1 MSVIKSEVRTG
12 VYYDSAF
19 LMQLQ
24 RTLADYDGV
33 EDAGVIMGTE
43 ANKELLAHIDL
54 VSPELSAAKP
64 DDLVVVVRAS
74 NDKAALFALSQV
86 EDLLKKKK
94 TASDSVFRP
103 KSMDSAAE
111 NLPEASWVLVSV
123 AGRYADIVANDALD
137 LGKHVFLFSDNV
149 SVEAEIELKKK
160 AAEKGLLVMGP
171 DCGTAIVRGIG
182 LGFANKVRLG
192 PIGMVAAAGTGL
204 QQVSSRIAQLGS
216 GMTYGIGTGGRDLS
230 EKVGAKTFSQG
241 IDILSRDDET
251 KVIVLVSKPPAP
263 AVAEE
268 VLKQARKA
276 KKPVVI
282 CFVGRTPT
290 VLQEGNLFY
299 AGSLDSAAE
308 IAVDLSKDL
317 SGKSLKAAV
326 TKQDPKV
333 DVSKFAKGQKY
344 FRGLF
349 SGGTLA
355 YEAQYILEDY
365 LPKVLANS
373 PLRKENKLPNSL
385 NSQEHCIV
393 DLGEDEFTVG
403 RLHPMMD
410 NELRIR
416 RLLEEAADP
425 AVAVIMLDVV
435 IGYGSHADPASELAP
450 AVAKSYEIAKKA
462 SRHLE
467 IVAVVTGTDDDP
479 QGLRNQISQMEK
491 AGTWVSTSNEDV
503 VRYAGSIIKALNP
516 SDKPS
521 GHPAPKPA
529 STEVIVTTPKFVQ
542 SDLAML
548 RKNLEAINLGLES
561 FAQNLVAQGTPTVH
575 VDWKPPA
582 GGNDV
587 LIRTLGKMK
596 APALLAK
603 IDKANKE
610 ALERMMEAHPVLTGV
625 GYAKDLIPGMKSNL
639 FLHAGPPISYE
650 RMAGPVKGAIWG
662 CLVYEGFAKNI
673 DEAKALAE
681 SGKMEYAPCHHHSS
695 VGPMA
700 GLISPSFM
708 VYEVENTN
716 GGNKAYSG
724 LNEGRGKVLRMG
736 AYSDEVL
743 AKMRWMNE
751 VMGPVLDKAIKHL
764 GGIDIR
770 ALLGK
775 ALHMGDD
782 GHNRLDACSVLYTT
796 ILAPAVIQVCENKDQ
811 AGEIVKFLAENALS
825 ILNPVMAAAKT
836 MADAAS
842 GIEYSTVVTTMA
854 RNGTDFGIRVSGM
867 GDQWFIA
874 PAPIVKAL
882 YFPGFTE
889 KDANP
894 DIGDSVITETAG
906 FGGFAM
912 ASAPAIV
919 TFIAGTAKDAI
930 GTTMDMYEITDGE
943 HKYLT
948 IPYLDFRGTPTG
960 VDIRKVVDKGITPRV
975 NTGVAHKDP
984 GVGQVGAG
992 VVSAPMKIFED
1003 AIVAFTEKYG
1013 NN

>member
-1 MSVIKSEVRTG
+1 MSVIKSELRTG

-24 RTLADYDGV
+24 RTLAEFADV

-43 ANKELLAHIDL
+43 ANKELLSHINL
-54 VSPELSAAKP
+54 ISPEVEAAKP
-64 DDLVVVVRAS
+64 DDLVVVVRAA
-74 NDKAALFALSQV
+74 NAKAAEFALSQV

-94 TASDSVFRP
+94 TASEAVFRP
-103 KSMDSAAE
+103 KSLESAAE
-111 NLPEASWVLVSV
+111 NLPDASWVLVSV

-137 LGKHVFLFSDNV
+137 QGKHVFLFSDNV

-171 DCGTAIVRGIG
+171 DCGTAIVRGMG

-192 PIGMVAAAGTGL
+192 PIGLVAAAGTGL

-241 IDILSRDDET
+241 IDILTRDDET
-251 KVIVLVSKPPAP
+251 KVIVLVSKPPAA

-276 KKPVVI
+276 GKPVVV
-282 CFVGRTPT
+282 CFVGRTPS
-290 VLQEGNLFY
+290 VAQEGNLFY
-299 AGSLDSAAE
+299 AGSLDAAAE
-308 IAVDLSKDL
+308 IAVELTKDL
-317 SGKSLKAAV
+317 TGKTLKVAAA
-326 TKQDPKV
+326 KPEPKV
-333 DVSKFAKGQKY
+333 DVSKFTKGQKY

-385 NSQEHCIV
+385 ISQEHCVV

-410 NELRIR
+410 NELRVR
-416 RLLEEAADP
+416 RILEEAADP
-425 AVAVIMLDVV
+425 SVAVIMLDVV
-435 IGYGSHADPASELAP
+435 IGYGSHMDPASELGP
-450 AVAKSYEIAKKA
+450 AVAKSFEIARKA
-462 SRHLE
+462 GRHLE
-467 IVAVVTGTDDDP
+467 VVAVVTGTDDDP
-479 QGLRNQISQMEK
+479 QGLKKQIAQMEA
-491 AGTWVSTSNEDV
+491 AGAWVSTSNEEV
-503 VRYAGSIIKALNP
+503 VRYAGAIIKALNP
-516 SDKPS
+516 QDVPS
-521 GHPAPKPA
+521 GHPAPKAA
-529 STEVIVTTPKFVQ
+529 SSDAAVATPVFAT

-548 RKNLEAINLGLES
+548 RKDLNAINLGLES
-561 FAQNLVAQGTPTVH
+561 FAQNLTAQNVPVVH

-587 LIRTLGKMK
+587 LIRTLSKMK
-596 APALLAK
+596 EPKLAAK
-603 IDKANKE
+603 IASANEE
-610 ALERMMEAHPVLTGV
+610 ALKRMMEAQTIITGV
-625 GYAKDLIPGMKSNL
+625 GLAKDLIPGMKSDML
-639 FLHAGPPISYE
+639 IHAGPPISYD

-662 CLVYEGFAKNI
+662 CLLYEGLAKDI
-673 DEAKALAE
+673 DEAKKLAE
-681 SGKMEYAPCHHHSS
+681 SGKIKYEPCHHHNS

-700 GLISPSFM
+700 GLIAPSFM
-708 VYEVENTN
+708 VYEVVNKN

-736 AYSDEVL
+736 AYSEEVL
-743 AKMRWMNE
+743 AKLHWMNE
-751 VMGPVLDKAIKHL
+751 VMGPVLDKAIKYL
-764 GGIDIR
+764 GGIDVR
-770 ALLGK
+770 AMLAK

-782 GHNRLDACSVLYTT
+782 GHNRLDACSILFTT
-796 ILAPAVIQVCENKDQ
+796 TLAPAVVAVCDDKDQ
-811 AGEIVKFLAENALS
+811 AEKIIKFLADNALS

-836 MADAAS
+836 MADAAA

-867 GDQWFIA
+867 GDNWFVA
-874 PAPIVKAL
+874 PSPIVKAL

-912 ASAPAIV
+912 AAAPALV
-919 TFIAGTAKDAI
+919 SFIGGTAKDATA
-930 GTTMDMYEITDGE
+930 TTFDMYEITGGE
-943 HKYLT
+943 HKFFT
-948 IPYLDFRGTPTG
+948 IPALDFRGTPTG

-992 VVSAPMKIFED
+992 VVSAPMQMFEQ
-1003 AIVAFTEKYG
+1003 AVIAFTEKYSK
-1013 NN
+1013 

>member
-1 MSVIKSEVRTG
+1 MSIIKSQVRTG

-24 RTLADYDGV
+24 RTLSDLDGV
-33 EDAGVIMGTE
+33 DDAGVIMGTE
-43 ANKELLAHIDL
+43 ANKELLGHINL
-54 VSPELSAAKP
+54 VSPELTAAKP
-64 DDLVVVVRAS
+64 DDLVIVVRAD
-74 NDKAALFALSQV
+74 NEKVADYAISQV
-86 EDLLKKKK
+86 DELLKKKK
-94 TASDSVFRP
+94 STSDSVFRP
-103 KSMDSAAE
+103 KSIESAVEALPDS
-111 NLPEASWVLVSV
+111 SWVLISV
-123 AGRYADIVANDALD
+123 AGRYADIVAHDALD
-137 LGKHVFLFSDNV
+137 QGKHVFLFSDNV

-160 AAEKGLLVMGP
+160 SAEKGLLVMGP
-171 DCGTAIVRGIG
+171 DCGTAIVRGMG

-230 EKVGAKTFSQG
+230 EKVGARTFSQG

-251 KVIVLVSKPPAP
+251 EVIVLVSKPPAP

-268 VLKQARKA
+268 VLKQARTA

-282 CFVGRTPT
+282 CFVGRTPS
-290 VLQEGNLFY
+290 VAHEGNLFY
-299 AGSLDSAAE
+299 ASSLDNAAE
-308 IAVDLSKDL
+308 IAVELTKDL
-317 SGKSLKAAV
+317 SGKNLKSTAKKA
-326 TKQDPKV
+326 DPKV
-333 DVSKFAKGQKY
+333 DVSGFAKGQKY

-385 NSQEHCIV
+385 QSEGHCIV

-416 RLLEEAADP
+416 RILEEAQDP
-425 AVAVIMLDVV
+425 SVAVIMLDVV

-450 AVAKSYEIAKKA
+450 AVAKSFEIAKKA
-462 SRHLE
+462 GRHLE

-479 QGLRNQISQMEK
+479 QGLRNQISQMEA
-491 AGTWVSTSNEDV
+491 AGTWVSTSNDEV

-516 SDKPS
+516 QDAPS
-521 GHPAPKPA
+521 GHPAPKA
-529 STEVIVTTPKFVQ
+529 TSGDIVVTTPIFKQ
-542 SDLAML
+542 SDLTVL
-548 RKNLEAINLGLES
+548 RKDLHAINLGLES
-561 FAQNLVAQGTPTVH
+561 FAQNLTAQNVPVMH

-587 LIRTLGKMK
+587 LIRTLTKMK
-596 APALLAK
+596 EPTLATK
-603 IDKANKE
+603 ITKANEE
-610 ALERMMEAHPVLTGV
+610 ALKRMMEAQPVLTGV
-625 GYAKDLIPGMKSNL
+625 GLAKDLIPGMKSDL
-639 FLHAGPPISYE
+639 LIHAGPPITYD
-650 RMAGPVKGAIWG
+650 RMAGPMKGAIWG
-662 CLVYEGFAKNI
+662 CLMYEGLAANI
-673 DEAKALAE
+673 DEAKKLAE
-681 SGKMEYAPCHHHSS
+681 SGKIKYEPCHHHSS

-700 GLISPSFM
+700 GLIAPSFM
-708 VYEVENTN
+708 VYEVENKN
-716 GGNKAYSG
+716 GTNKAYSG

-736 AYSDEVL
+736 AYSPEVM
-743 AKMRWMNE
+743 AKLHWMNE

-770 ALLGK
+770 AMLAK

-782 GHNRLDACSVLYTT
+782 GHNRLDACSILFTT
-796 ILAPAVIQVCENKDQ
+796 TLAPAVVAVCDDKATAE
-811 AGEIVKFLAENALS
+811 AIIKFLAENALS

-836 MADAAS
+836 MADAAA
-842 GIEYSTVVTTMA
+842 GVEYSTIVTTMA
-854 RNGTDFGIRVSGM
+854 RNGTDFGLRVSGL
-867 GDQWFIA
+867 GDRWFTG
-874 PAPIVKAL
+874 PAGIVKAL
-882 YFPGFTE
+882 YFPGFSE

-919 TFIAGTAKDAI
+919 TFISGTAKDAVN
-930 GTTMDMYEITDGE
+930 TTMDMYEITGGE
-943 HKYLT
+943 HKFFT

-960 VDIRKVVDKGITPRV
+960 VDIRKVVDKGIAPRV

-992 VVSAPMKIFED
+992 VVSAPMNMFEE
-1003 AIVAFTEKYG
+1003 AIQAFTEKYSK
-1013 NN
+1013 